1 VVVETLFNFIGG
13 RISMRNG
20 AMTRWDLMPRIKFK
34 AFFSEL
40 ADYLQMNLLQIPRL
54 PDASYSE
61 LIWICPENYTKIMKG
76 CGDRNFKWAMYSKRF
91 CEARNFYWPEVRDM
105 IEEELG
111 CIVTCDC
118 QILEAVE
125 FI

>member
-1 VVVETLFNFIGG
+1 MPNALL
-13 RISMRNG
+13 
-20 AMTRWDLMPRIKFK
+20 TRWDLTPHDKFQ
-34 AFFSEL
+34 AFLSEL
-40 ADYLQMNLLQIPRL
+40 FGYLRVNLLQIPRF

-118 QILEAVE
+118 QILEAE
-125 FI
+125 GFM